1 MYIACDKEK
10 KIYNA
15 LDGSIEKA
23 KDYVC
28 PICGGKVIYKQG
40 MKIQSHFAHAKNCN
54 CQYDNYKKESEEHL
68 NTKKKLYEHFKKMY
82 RTVEVEHF
90 FKANNSIQ
98 IADVYIKDREVAF
111 EYQRSVIPFEIIKE
125 RTIGYEK
132 AGIKPIWLIDTKKFI
147 KELSFHDD
155 IIYIKYSPFVDNFL
169 NYYQGKVFFYGWNN
183 DDEVFE
189 FYQIWSHDLKKHTA
203 VCKKTIFS
211 VDDFDIPLDLSLATN
226 DLSTKIYP
234 KDVEDYVRTLLSY
247 DAGTKNKILSMLY
260 NQHITHDNIPKLIGV
275 NMTEQ
280 LLISTPLIYWQG
292 MIYRF
297 FNEGKT
303 YGELL
308 RIMSNIIEFKD
319 SIYINNVQQ
328 GEIFLKVFKNYYNIL
343 VKNGVN

>member
-1 MYIACDKEK
+1 M
-10 KIYNA
+10 
-15 LDGSIEKA
+15 
-23 KDYVC
+23 
-28 PICGGKVIYKQG
+28 
-40 MKIQSHFAHAKNCN
+40 
-54 CQYDNYKKESEEHL
+54 
-68 NTKKKLYEHFKKMY
+68 
-82 RTVEVEHF
+82 
-90 FKANNSIQ
+90 
-98 IADVYIKDREVAF
+98 
-111 EYQRSVIPFEIIKE
+111 
-125 RTIGYEK
+125 
-132 AGIKPIWLIDTKKFI
+132 
-147 KELSFHDD
+147 SFRDD
-155 IIYIKYSPFVDNFL
+155 IIDIKYSPFVDNFL

-183 DDEVFE
+183 EDEVFE

-203 VCKKTIFS
+203 VCKKTVFN
-211 VDDFDIPLDLSLATN
+211 VDDFDIPLDLNLDTSN
-226 DLSTKIYP
+226 LSTKIYP

-292 MIYRF
+292 MMYRF

-308 RIMSNIIEFKD
+308 RIMSNVIEFKD
-319 SIYINNVQQ
+319 SIYINNIQQ